1 MTFEFV
7 LEKFK
12 ASGCPLLE
20 NADVGSSQEWIYG
33 DFLTPYFTKPLNI
46 SHSKTHFWCLL
57 MSDSSC

>member
-20 NADVGSSQEWIYG
+20 NADVGSSQDWTYG
-33 DFLTPYFTKPLNI
+33 TF
-46 SHSKTHFWCLL
+46 
-57 MSDSSC
+57 

>member
-20 NADVGSSQEWIYG
+20 NADVGSSQDWIYG
-33 DFLTPYFTKPLNI
+33 NFLAAKTQLNK
-46 SHSKTHFWCLL
+46 S
-57 MSDSSC
+57 